1 MRSCEVAIIWPDI
14 ISAST
19 ERCQL
24 KYFLITTF
32 VTYNGPPKSS
42 RSACRMY
49 GMRWKVYQLMLQRP
63 TKKGHLQQAPPKNIS
78 KIWKDFPI
86 LSQQG
91 ILKKES
97 FYLIYRNLPW
107 KRWIF
112 LIHPCSSTKSFR
124 ELLSIILWWP
134 NCSNFWERF
143 AVPVPRSHRA
153 PECQFLPGFM
163 ILGKLRVANGHGA
176 IFVFVW
182 FP

>member
-1 MRSCEVAIIWPDI
+1 MACCETS
-14 ISAST
+14 ISW
-19 ERCQL
+19 C
-24 KYFLITTF
+24 
-32 VTYNGPPKSS
+32 
-42 RSACRMY
+42 CRD
-49 GMRWKVYQLMLQRP
+49 QQ
-63 TKKGHLQQAPPKNIS
+63 KKGRLQQAPPKNIS

-107 KRWIF
+107 KRWNF

-153 PECQFLPGFM
+153 PECQLLPETSKGFM
-163 ILGKLRVANGHGA
+163 ILGKLRVANGHG
-176 IFVFVW
+176 VFLFLSDSPRDPGSPNVRGW
-182 FP
+182 ERGVQSPPKRKMFRFHETILRFGEPGSLQ